1 MKEKKGTIRS
11 GPLSPA
17 SNVRGLQLARMF
29 LANNLTYF
37 LARLALGPL
46 GRRLRPYQEAAVQ
59 GILSELHAAYSG
71 EKPVIFASAFV
82 PTELIYGLGAIPV
95 LPEVWSGFAAAAGF
109 SAPAVT
115 ASEAAGYSQDLCSFH
130 RCSLGL
136 ENLELLPKPAAV
148 IVSSH
153 LCDGGRRSL
162 YRHSRSF
169 GCPFYV
175 LDVPYAATPDGV
187 AWLAHQIERV
197 ARDLVVKV
205 PGLSLAGL
213 PRALAAA
220 NRARTEY
227 LAVCRLRRERPAPW
241 AGSEALNYV
250 AVFLSGWGSSWLPEF
265 YAQLRC
271 YLEEAIRRSAFPVP
285 QERHRLLWL
294 NLRPYYATPL
304 FTCLEKECNTS
315 TAFEEYSHLYWP
327 AHTPE
332 AWAESLAAK
341 LLAHFGWGPIERR
354 LETVWSL
361 VQEYG
366 IDGVVQFNQWGC
378 RQSNGGGRFLAD
390 FLRTRGIP
398 FLELAGDGV
407 DGRSSGAAQ
416 QLTRI
421 AAFVELL
428 EARNTL
434 SPGRR
439 MEAITR
445 QNEVHDH
452 AGSRH

>member
-1 MKEKKGTIRS
+1 MKSES
-11 GPLSPA
+11 G
-17 SNVRGLQLARMF
+17 NVRRLRLARLF
-29 LANNLTYF
+29 LANHLTYF

-46 GRRLRPYQEAAVQ
+46 GRRLRSYQKVAVR
-59 GILSELHAAYSG
+59 GILSELHAAFSG
-71 EKPVIFASAFV
+71 EKPVILASAFV

-115 ASEAAGYSQDLCSFH
+115 ASEGSGYSQDLCSFH

-153 LCDGGRRSL
+153 LCDGGRCSL

-187 AWLAHQIERV
+187 AWLAHQLERV
-197 ARDLVVKV
+197 AQDLVLKV

-213 PRALAAA
+213 PKALAAA
-220 NRARTEY
+220 NRARSEY
-227 LAVCRLRRERPAPW
+227 LAVCRLRQNRPAPW

-250 AVFLSGWGSSWLPEF
+250 AVFLSGWGSPWLPEF
-265 YAQLRC
+265 YAQLRTH
-271 YLEEAIRRSAFPVP
+271 LEETIRLGAFPVSG
-285 QERHRLLWL
+285 ERHRLLWL
-294 NLRPYYATPL
+294 NLRPYYSSSI
-304 FTCLEKECNTS
+304 FRYLEKECNTS
-315 TAFEEYSHLYWP
+315 IAFEEYSHLYWP
-327 AHTPE
+327 PHRPD

-341 LLAHFGWGPIERR
+341 LLSHFGWGPIERR
-354 LETVWSL
+354 LETTWNL

-390 FLRTRGIP
+390 FLRERGVP

-407 DGRSSGAAQ
+407 DGRSSGTAQ

-428 EARNTL
+428 DARNTP
-434 SPGRR
+434 SPARGTK
-439 MEAITR
+439 AIPR
-445 QNEVHDH
+445 
-452 AGSRH
+452 